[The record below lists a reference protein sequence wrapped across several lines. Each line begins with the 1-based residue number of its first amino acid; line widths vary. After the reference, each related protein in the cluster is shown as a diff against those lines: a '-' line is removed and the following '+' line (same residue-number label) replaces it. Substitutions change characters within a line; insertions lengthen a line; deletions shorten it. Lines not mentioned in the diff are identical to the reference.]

1 VARRPSGGSGRRQ
14 TRTVLAVLR
23 SLLDLV
29 LPASC
34 AGCGAA
40 ETSWC
45 AGCDR
50 SLHGPARRTAPD
62 PCPPD
67 LPPTWAVTTYA
78 GAVRAAVVEHK
89 EHGVLALAS
98 PLGAA
103 LALSVRAAVGALGG
117 GWARGG
123 VLLVPAPS
131 RAAAVR
137 DRGRDPTRDLAV
149 RAARSLR
156 DAGLPAD
163 VVPALRMARSVR
175 DQAGLGG
182 SDRAANRAGAVRLTR
197 VRPDRWRAATVL
209 LVDDVVTTGAT
220 LAECAVVLRAAGV
233 PVAGAAV
240 VAATARDHAS
250 GRSGLSSERDRD

>member
-1 VARRPSGGSGRRQ
+1 MR
-14 TRTVLAVLR
+14 AVLR

-29 LPASC
+29 LPATC

-45 AGCDR
+45 ASCAR
-50 SLHGPARRTAPD
+50 SLRGPPRPTAPD

-67 LPPTWAVTTYA
+67 LPTTWAVTSYD
-78 GAVRAAVVEHK
+78 GAVRAAVVAHK
-89 EHGVLALAS
+89 EHGVLALTA

-103 LALSVRAAVGALGG
+103 LALSVRAAAGAVGDGRLGG
-117 GWARGG
+117 RP

-137 DRGRDPTRDLAV
+137 DRGRDPTRDLA
-149 RAARSLR
+149 RTAARSLR
-156 DAGLPAD
+156 ATGLATD
-163 VVPALRMARSVR
+163 VAPALRMARSAR

-182 SDRAANRAGAVRLTR
+182 AARAANLAGAVRLTR
-197 VRPDRWRAATVL
+197 VRRGWGSGATVL

-250 GRSGLSSERDRD
+250 GRSGLSSGRARD

>member
-1 VARRPSGGSGRRQ
+1 
-14 TRTVLAVLR
+14 VLAVLR

-29 LPASC
+29 LPATC

-45 AGCDR
+45 ADCAR
-50 SLHGPARRTAPD
+50 SLRGPARRTAPD

-67 LPPTWAVTTYA
+67 LPPTWAVATYD
-78 GAVRAAVVEHK
+78 GAVRAAVVAHK
-89 EHGVLALAS
+89 EHGVLALTS

-103 LALSVRAAVGALGG
+103 LALSVRAAAGALGG
-117 GWARGG
+117 GRLGG
-123 VLLVPAPS
+123 RRVLLVPAPS

-137 DRGRDPTRDLAV
+137 ERGRDPTRSLAAS
-149 RAARSLR
+149 AARSLR
-156 DAGLPAD
+156 ATGLSTD

-182 SDRAANRAGAVRLTR
+182 AARAANLSGAVRMKG
-197 VRPDRWRAATVL
+197 VPAGVWSAASVL